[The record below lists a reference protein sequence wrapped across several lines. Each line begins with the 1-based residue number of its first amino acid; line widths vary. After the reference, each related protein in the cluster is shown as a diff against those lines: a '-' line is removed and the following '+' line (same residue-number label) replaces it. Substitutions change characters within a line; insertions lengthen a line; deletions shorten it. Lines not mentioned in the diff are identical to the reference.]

1 MKLLKSVM
9 NTKVIS
15 IIGGHGQMGTL
26 FRQLWQNQGYEVHA
40 IGRKDLESCD
50 KILTLSAAV
59 IICVPIKD
67 TTAMIAKL
75 APRLNKSTILADFTS
90 LKVEPLMTMLAE
102 HSGPVLG
109 LHPMFGPTIHAP
121 HNQIIVHC
129 QGRNP
134 DACQWLIDSL
144 KQLGF
149 TLKSMSAAKHDQA
162 MNFIQGI
169 EHFVTFSL
177 GTFLYHKQEHPQE
190 LLEIASP
197 IYLAKLL
204 LMGRIFDQDPAL
216 YADIIMADTKRIQ
229 LIKEFSLWLN
239 QWVTKLEQCNKAEFI
254 AEFKQASA
262 WMGDFTAYAQ
272 RVSDDFLTIDL

>member
-1 MKLLKSVM
+1 M

-102 HSGPVLG
+102 YSGPVLG

-134 DACQWLIDSL
+134 DAC
-144 KQLGF
+144 
-149 TLKSMSAAKHDQA
+149 
-162 MNFIQGI
+162 
-169 EHFVTFSL
+169 
-177 GTFLYHKQEHPQE
+177 
-190 LLEIASP
+190 
-197 IYLAKLL
+197 
-204 LMGRIFDQDPAL
+204 
-216 YADIIMADTKRIQ
+216 
-229 LIKEFSLWLN
+229 
-239 QWVTKLEQCNKAEFI
+239 
-254 AEFKQASA
+254 
-262 WMGDFTAYAQ
+262 
-272 RVSDDFLTIDL
+272 